1 MKATQILVWVRRDFH
16 RYAGDEH
23 IDILESSDTK
33 VRLKLYSDVN
43 QYLITAQCDGKDGTL
58 SADGSSRKPR
68 AGEHHTRGSD
78 LHYGPLSEDT
88 WGQIKNDI
96 ISYELVRIRKRIPR

>member
-1 MKATQILVWVRRDFH
+1 VKATQILNWVRRDFH

-43 QYLITAQCDGKDGTL
+43 QYLITAECGEREGTL
-58 SADGSSRKPR
+58 SAEGFSRKPR

-78 LHYGPLSEDT
+78 LHYGFFCEET
-88 WGQIKNDI
+88 WELIKNDI